1 MDSIRQQARAAGRLY
16 LLLAVSAPFGLL
28 YVPARLIVRG
38 DATATADNIRASPWL
53 LHAGMGSELFH
64 QAVVIFVAMALY
76 RLFRPVD
83 DAQAKLVVILGAL
96 VSVPIAFLNVLNEV
110 AALALVGGAPYFQ
123 VFAKPQLDALA
134 YLFMHLHGRGL
145 TIASIFWGLWL
156 FPLGT
161 LAMRSGF
168 IPRILGVLL
177 IAAGTGYLATA
188 SATLVVPRYAA
199 LVEQIAS
206 PLYFGELPFI
216 VWLVIWGARTGR
228 NAESRLGSAIQAP

>member
-1 MDSIRQQARAAGRLY
+1 MTTIRQQARAAGRLY
-16 LLLAVSAPFGLL
+16 LLLAISAPLGLL

-38 DATATADNIRASPWL
+38 NATATADNIRASPWL
-53 LHAGMGSELFH
+53 LHAGIASELFH

-76 RLFRPVD
+76 RLFKPVD
-83 DAQAKLVVILGAL
+83 ETRAKLVVILGAL

-110 AALALVGGAPYFQ
+110 AALSLVGGAGYLS
-123 VFAKPQLDALA
+123 VFDKPQLDALA

-156 FPLGT
+156 FPLGS
-161 LAMRSGF
+161 LAIRSGF

-177 IAAGTGYLATA
+177 MAAGVGYLAAA

-199 LVEQIAS
+199 VVERIAA
-206 PLYFGELPFI
+206 PLYFAELPFI
-216 VWLVIWGARTGR
+216 VWLVGWGARTGR
-228 NAESRLGSAIQAP
+228 NAESPDGPAVQAR